1 MKSLIAKL
9 SELQRMLLLCTLIS
23 IVLIGGSCVGLFFNQ
38 PGWLIGV
45 SVGCFVEFIN
55 IILLYKGSGRIL
67 QAEKPILFLLFYA
80 LRMIMVIGAIIV
92 LILLEYKAHIE
103 VFKYSFWGVLIGY
116 TPIQIIVIFA
126 TLKHKSVPMEKK
138 DE

>member
-1 MKSLIAKL
+1 MKSLITKL

-126 TLKHKSVPMEKK
+126 TLKHKSVPTEKK

>member
-23 IVLIGGSCVGLFFNQ
+23 IVLIGGSCVGLFFDQ